1 MLLKG
6 SCHCEIV
13 RFTADLLTPI
23 RLTLSGSHRMLDSKA
38 SMEVQAGPGDR
49 QFRSGANESKL
60 LSGVNSV

>member
-1 MLLKG
+1 
-6 SCHCEIV
+6 
-13 RFTADLLTPI
+13 
-23 RLTLSGSHRMLDSKA
+23 MLDSKA